1 LTVVSELIE
10 QISAALARVL
20 PAGIPREAEKNL
32 RAALQSVFDR
42 LDVVTREELDVQ
54 EAVLARTRARVEEL
68 EKKIAELEGKLL
80 KK

>member
-1 LTVVSELIE
+1 MMSELIE
-10 QISAALARVL
+10 QISAAVSRVI
-20 PAGIPREAEKNL
+20 PAGVPRESEKQL

-42 LDVVTREELDVQ
+42 LDLVTREELEVQ

-68 EKKIAELEGKLL
+68 EKKIAQLEEKLL